1 MLQNTKI
8 NCNFAASNV
17 LEQKKNMVILKC
29 IALFF
34 SILFSILFVNMK
46 ISSIVKLFAFNE
58 EEDKKTTITILI
70 VMLLSAISIS
80 IFYGLTNF

>member
-8 NCNFAASNV
+8 VCKFAASNV
-17 LEQKKNMVILKC
+17 LEQQKNMVILKC

>member
-1 MLQNTKI
+1 
-8 NCNFAASNV
+8 
-17 LEQKKNMVILKC
+17 MVILKC

-70 VMLLSAISIS
+70 VMLLSAFSIS
-80 IFYGLTNF
+80 IFYGLTNL

>member
-1 MLQNTKI
+1 
-8 NCNFAASNV
+8 
-17 LEQKKNMVILKC
+17 MVILKC

-58 EEDKKTTITILI
+58 EEIKNALAERKARLENRKAKELARSSSRTAPAQSGFASDIG
-70 VMLLSAISIS
+70 
-80 IFYGLTNF
+80 F

>member
-8 NCNFAASNV
+8 NCKFAASNV
-17 LEQKKNMVILKC
+17 LEQKNMVILKC

-80 IFYGLTNF
+80 IFYGLTNL

>member
-1 MLQNTKI
+1 
-8 NCNFAASNV
+8 
-17 LEQKKNMVILKC
+17 MVILKC

-34 SILFSILFVNMK
+34 SILFSILFINMK

>member
-1 MLQNTKI
+1 
-8 NCNFAASNV
+8 
-17 LEQKKNMVILKC
+17 MVILKC

-58 EEDKKTTITILI
+58 EEDKKIYGSSFR
-70 VMLLSAISIS
+70 SAWSWIKDVVIDKKYIS
-80 IFYGLTNF
+80 

>member
-1 MLQNTKI
+1 
-8 NCNFAASNV
+8 
-17 LEQKKNMVILKC
+17 MVILKC

-46 ISSIVKLFAFNE
+46 LSSIVKLFAFNE

>member
-1 MLQNTKI
+1 
-8 NCNFAASNV
+8 
-17 LEQKKNMVILKC
+17 MVILKC

-34 SILFSILFVNMK
+34 SILFSILFVYMK

-70 VMLLSAISIS
+70 IMLLSAISIS